1 MASHGGHGAIAMPAH
16 IWDGLRWPGLV
27 ESIKETFVHYL
38 LMYELAPDYLAR
50 RGEFRNEHLK
60 LAWEAEQRG
69 EIVIAGAL
77 ADPADYAV
85 LLFTGDSP
93 EVAERFAKADPYV
106 TEGLVKTWIVRPW
119 TTVVGKDAA
128 TPVRPE

>member
-1 MASHGGHGAIAMPAH
+1 
-16 IWDGLRWPGLV
+16 
-27 ESIKETFVHYL
+27 VHYL

-69 EIVIAGAL
+69 EMVMAGAL
-77 ADPADYAV
+77 ADPADTAV
-85 LLFTGDSP
+85 LLFNGDSP
-93 EVAERFAKADPYV
+93 EAAERFARTDPYV
-106 TEGLVKTWIVRPW
+106 TQGLVKSWRVRPW
-119 TTVVGKDAA
+119 TTVIGKEAS